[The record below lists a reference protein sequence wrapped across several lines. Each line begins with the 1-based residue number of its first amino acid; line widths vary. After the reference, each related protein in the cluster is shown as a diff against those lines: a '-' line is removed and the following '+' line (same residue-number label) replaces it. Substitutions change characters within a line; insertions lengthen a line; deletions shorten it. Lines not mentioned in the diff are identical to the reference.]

1 MSKVVLPYTLKDGQI
16 AYATKVMANLNAM
29 LGKLN
34 NVSVPG
40 LPNSDMEE
48 ALQQLKYLLDAEY
61 AADAKVVESFTY
73 NGTNNTLDLKL
84 QDGALFTVDA
94 TPFFNDYAGQESDS
108 IAVAVDGSRAI
119 SAQIKNGAITYSM
132 LAAALQ
138 ALLSGKVTAG
148 AAGNASQILFSDGQT
163 MQEKLDA
170 GELNGTDGVA
180 LAFDSYYTFRVGENG
195 HLYVGVADGTEQP
208 SLAID
213 ENGRLIYSVASSS
226 AADEAE

>member
-1 MSKVVLPYTLKDGQI
+1 
-16 AYATKVMANLNAM
+16 
-29 LGKLN
+29 
-34 NVSVPG
+34 
-40 LPNSDMEE
+40 
-48 ALQQLKYLLDAEY
+48 
-61 AADAKVVESFTY
+61 
-73 NGTNNTLDLKL
+73 
-84 QDGALFTVDA
+84 
-94 TPFFNDYAGQESDS
+94 
-108 IAVAVDGSRAI
+108 
-119 SAQIKNGAITYSM
+119 M